1 MTKIYFCDDNEAILD
16 KFKKLLTQIADQYH
30 ITVNIRTFTSGEQL
44 LFHMEDADNE
54 VDIVY
59 LDILMGGLNGL
70 ETAKKLRDRG
80 CNAEIIFLTSNP
92 EYVFD
97 SFDISPTHYIL
108 KDSITDDRFREIFFK
123 AAALAESKS
132 SSFFSCVN
140 GTVQKQIAISQISYF
155 EVQNR
160 IVTVHFKGGTFD
172 FYAHME
178 DLEKMPELNGF
189 LRVHR
194 SFFVH
199 LNYIDQLSKNN
210 LLLITGETIPLG
222 VTYVKNV
229 KSSLARYLN
238 LFH

>member
-1 MTKIYFCDDNEAILD
+1 MTKIYFCDDNEIILD

-59 LDILMGGLNGL
+59 LDILMGRLNGL

-140 GTVQKQIAISQISYF
+140 GMVQKQIAISQISYF